1 MKQAAFVLGIVGT
14 TIAVF
19 SALAVA
25 WLYIEKKV
33 KYITTED
40 NIEKKSK
47 SLLILALYGGDF
59 NSKRKYEGNQAP
71 HKIGRLDEADYEGY
85 AACCIE

>member
-19 SALAVA
+19 SSLAVA
-25 WLYIEKKV
+25 WLYMEKKV

-40 NIEKKSK
+40 NIE
-47 SLLILALYGGDF
+47 
-59 NSKRKYEGNQAP
+59 
-71 HKIGRLDEADYEGY
+71 
-85 AACCIE
+85 